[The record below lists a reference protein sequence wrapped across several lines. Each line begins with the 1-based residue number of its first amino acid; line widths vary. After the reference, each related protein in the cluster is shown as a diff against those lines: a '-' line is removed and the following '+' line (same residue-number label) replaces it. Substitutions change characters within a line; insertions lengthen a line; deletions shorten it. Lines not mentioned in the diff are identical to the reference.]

1 MTMFHPR
8 VMCSSISFRHQDL
21 PTALGTMQGLG
32 FTELDLGALPGV
44 CNHVP
49 FILDAQA
56 VHEVSSEVLRS
67 GMGVRSVNGDIGDL
81 NARLTPAERTDR
93 NKHLDMLLA
102 LASTIGA
109 TALVLPCGAQSHDPL
124 VSFDEDLDLIAAA
137 LSEAADRA
145 ATAGVEIWVEAP
157 HFFRLCWDIDRAQQ
171 LLDRMPQESVGLVM
185 DFSHIVASGGDPV
198 EFVRLFS
205 DRIRHV
211 HLRDA
216 VPGNINLSIGNGQ
229 ADFAAGLRA
238 LSDAGYQGRFAL
250 ELETRDVTNDQRPEA
265 TAAAARFISQLITN
279 STASGVLSGI
289 GDQTP
294 N

>member
-1 MTMFHPR
+1 MFHPR
-8 VMCSSISFRHQDL
+8 VVCSSISFRHQDL

-32 FTELDLGALPGV
+32 FAELDLGALPGV

-49 FILDAQA
+49 FVLDTQA
-56 VHEVSSEVLRS
+56 VNEVSSDVLRS
-67 GMGVRSVNGDIGDL
+67 GLRVRSVNGDIGDL
-81 NARLTPAERTDR
+81 NARLTRTERTDR
-93 NKHLDMLLA
+93 DGHLDMLLA

-109 TALVLPCGAQSHDPL
+109 AALVLPCGAQSHDPL
-124 VSFDEDLDLIAAA
+124 VSFDEDLDLITAA
-137 LSEAADRA
+137 LTDAADRA
-145 ATAGVEIWVEAP
+145 AAAGVEIWVEAP
-157 HFFRLCWDIDRAQQ
+157 HFFRLCWDIDRTQQ
-171 LLDRMPQESVGLVM
+171 LLDRVPQESVGLVM

-205 DRIRHV
+205 DRIRHI

-238 LSDAGYQGRFAL
+238 LADAGYQGRFAL
-250 ELETRDVTNDQRPEA
+250 ELETRDVRDDQRPEA

-279 STASGVLSGI
+279 STAPGVLSGI

>member
-1 MTMFHPR
+1 MFHPR
-8 VMCSSISFRHQDL
+8 VVCSSISFRHQDL
-21 PTALGTMQGLG
+21 PTALRTVQGLG

-49 FILDAQA
+49 FVLDTQA
-56 VHEVSSEVLRS
+56 VDEVASEVLRS
-67 GMGVRSVNGDIGDL
+67 GLRVRSVNGDIGDL
-81 NARLTPAERTDR
+81 NARLTPVERTAR
-93 NKHLDMLLA
+93 TKHLDMLLA
-102 LASTIGA
+102 LASAIGA
-109 TALVLPCGAQSHDPL
+109 AALVLPCGAPSHDPL

-137 LSEAADRA
+137 LGEAADRA
-145 ATAGVEIWVEAP
+145 AAAGVEIWVEAP
-157 HFFRLCWDIDRAQQ
+157 HFFRLCWDIDRARH
-171 LLDRMPQESVGLVM
+171 LLDRVPQESVGLVM

-229 ADFAAGLRA
+229 VDFAAGFRA

-250 ELETRDVTNDQRPEA
+250 ELETRDVTDDQRPDA
-265 TAAAARFISQLITN
+265 TAAAARFISRLLSD
-279 STASGVLSGI
+279 STSTPHGSPALSAHH
-289 GDQTP
+289 P